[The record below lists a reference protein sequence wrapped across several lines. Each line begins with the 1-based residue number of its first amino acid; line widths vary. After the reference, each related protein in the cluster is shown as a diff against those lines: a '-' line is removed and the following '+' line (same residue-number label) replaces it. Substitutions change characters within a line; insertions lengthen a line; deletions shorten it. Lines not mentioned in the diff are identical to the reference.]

1 MRNLLLFGLILLLL
15 TLNSGATA
23 PLSLG
28 GLSGQSILAKV
39 ASVNIT
45 TDVTKASGNDLWNWG
60 KIPYNYELNNSGI
73 LHELAS
79 GPAED
84 NAWLE
89 TRTDEIK
96 GLNTSEFD

>member
-15 TLNSGATA
+15 TLNSGAIA
-23 PLSLG
+23 PLQLSG
-28 GLSGQSILAKV
+28 ASGQSILAKV

-60 KIPYNYELNNSGI
+60 KIPYNYELNKSGI

-79 GPAED
+79 GPDED

-89 TRTDEIK
+89 TRIKEIK
-96 GLNTSEFD
+96 DLNTSEFD